1 MKRGYVKIGL
11 LAFAFGCLVMSAKVD
26 ARAEEPDY
34 SKVSYATPAKEESD
48 WVTEGIYSYCLIRN
62 KTAVKLRIDDT
73 YNKTKGLNGV
83 VPASINGLPVK
94 EIDSVFVTRWETLV
108 IPDGI
113 EVLDDSAFYCMGK
126 LKSVDLGKDVEYI
139 GENAFATDKNLK
151 TVTGGEGVR
160 FVGQAAFSSCKAMT
174 KLPAFMKNNS
184 QCIYGGE
191 IFEGHRA
198 LRSVTVPKNMQYTNA
213 AFQGCKGL
221 RYVRVNGTGYQVNRK
236 MWKSKSKADVNRAMF
251 KNCSKLQKVVL
262 SNKITR
268 LNDAM
273 FANCTSLQ
281 KINIPKNCSYIG
293 KRTFKNC
300 SKLKKVT
307 LSNKI
312 TKLNSEVFA
321 DCSALQKV
329 NIPKKCTNIGPLAFA
344 YCENLKTLVIPSSVK
359 KISRWAF
366 TGCKNLT
373 IICEKGSNAERYAKK
388 NEVKYRYYK

>member
-94 EIDSVFVTRWETLV
+94 EIHSVFVTRWETLV

-198 LRSVTVPKNMQYTNA
+198 LRSVTVPKNMQYTNSM
-213 AFQGCKGL
+213 FENCKEL
-221 RYVRVNGTGYQVNRK
+221 RYARVEGTGYRVNRK
-236 MWKSKSKADVNRAMF
+236 IWKNMRQSYVNQCMFKKCRKLQRVVLSDKITRLNDEMFAGCVRLQKVNIPKKCNYIGDGVF
-251 KNCSKLQKVVL
+251 KNCRKLKKVTL
-262 SNKITR
+262 NNKITR
-268 LNDAM
+268 LN
-273 FANCTSLQ
+273 Q
-281 KINIPKNCSYIG
+281 
-293 KRTFKNC
+293 
-300 SKLKKVT
+300 
-307 LSNKI
+307 
-312 TKLNSEVFA
+312 EVFSG
-321 DCSALQKV
+321 CVSLQKV
-329 NIPKKCTNIGPLAFA
+329 NIPKKCTYIGPLAFA
-344 YCENLKTLVIPSSVK
+344 HCTKLKTIVIPSTVK
-359 KISRWAF
+359 KINIWAF
-366 TGCKNLT
+366 YRCKNLT
-373 IICEKGSNAERYAKK
+373 IVCEKRSYAEKFAMNNGIKFRYKK
-388 NEVKYRYYK
+388 

>member
-1 MKRGYVKIGL
+1 MKRHLWIGL
-11 LAFAFGCLVMSAKVD
+11 LAMIFGCFTAATNVD
-26 ARAEEPDY
+26 AYTDVHEPDY
-34 SKVSYATPAKEESD
+34 SKVSYATPAEENTD
-48 WVTEGIYSYCLIRN
+48 WVEEGIYSYCLIRN
-62 KTAVKLRIDDT
+62 KKAVKLRISDT
-73 YNKTKGLNGV
+73 NDVVKEEKGVIPTK
-83 VPASINGLPVK
+83 IKGLPVK
-94 EIDSVFVTRWETLV
+94 EVDHVSVKSWKTLV
-108 IPDGI
+108 IPAGI
-113 EVLDDSAFYCMGK
+113 EVIGETTFYNEN
-126 LKSVDLGKDVEYI
+126 LQSVQIGKDVQYI
-139 GENAFATDKNLK
+139 GEAAFSSNKKLQ

-160 FVGQAAFSSCKAMT
+160 FVGNQAFSYCRSLSQM
-174 KLPAFMKNNS
+174 PQFMRKNKK
-184 QCIYGGE
+184 CIYGSE
-191 IFEGHRA
+191 IFRGDRS
-198 LRSVTVPKNMQYTNA
+198 LRNITVSKNMQYTDA
-213 AFQGCKGL
+213 TFQGCKEL

-236 MWKSKSKADVNRAMF
+236 MWKSKNKADVNRAMF

-373 IICEKGSNAERYAKK
+373 IICEKGSYAERYAKK
-388 NEVKYRYYK
+388 NEVKYRYCK